1 MHDEKSEYIERT
13 VINHL
18 KSTQA
23 EIFMQY
29 NNGDRLK
36 LTGMSGDYSTVISD
50 IPVESKTITF
60 TFIECKDGDNN
71 NYSVV
76 NIGTQTWMAENLNY
90 DVGSGN
96 WVYDNNTSNAATY
109 GRLYNWETAMNGAG
123 SSSTNPSGVQGVCPS
138 SWHLPS
144 DAEWKELE
152 THLGMKQSDAD
163 DWEWRGTDEGSQLKS
178 TSGWNSDSNG
188 TNESGF
194 TALPSGYRTNT
205 GNFESIADLTYFWS
219 STQFPGLSDWLWS
232 RKLDYSHEG
241 IGRNSNIKSSGF
253 SIRCVKD

>member
-90 DVGSGN
+90 DLGSGN
-96 WVYDNNTSNAATY
+96 
-109 GRLYNWETAMNGAG
+109 
-123 SSSTNPSGVQGVCPS
+123 
-138 SWHLPS
+138 
-144 DAEWKELE
+144 
-152 THLGMKQSDAD
+152 
-163 DWEWRGTDEGSQLKS
+163 
-178 TSGWNSDSNG
+178 
-188 TNESGF
+188 
-194 TALPSGYRTNT
+194 
-205 GNFESIADLTYFWS
+205 
-219 STQFPGLSDWLWS
+219 
-232 RKLDYSHEG
+232 
-241 IGRNSNIKSSGF
+241 
-253 SIRCVKD
+253 